1 MAKRVTAILLAC
13 CLGLSAAAQD
23 RPASVRPATTTPAT
37 TKPTAARPAAAKP
50 AADKAAAKHKAAKD
64 KLAADKSVS
73 DKPATDNAA
82 TDRAPTDNAAPDK
95 LAGDKAAPD
104 KPVTDKAA
112 TEPAAAQ
119 PTLRIAT
126 EGACP
131 PFNYLDAGTEP
142 QGFEIELG
150 KALCQEMAVTCTFVV
165 HEWDGIIRGL
175 LAKDYDA
182 IMASLAMT
190 PRRKARI
197 AFSKRYY
204 FIPPAFIGPKDSDI
218 RDVSP
223 AGLAGKRVGTTENSH
238 HAAFLEARY
247 PDADL
252 RVYSKLD
259 EANLDLLTGRIDLV
273 LGDKLALSRFLEARE
288 GACCRFVADAPAD
301 PEFYGEGVGIGLRK
315 EDKDLK
321 ERLNRG
327 LERLIANGTYDAIR
341 AKYFAFD
348 TK

>member
-1 MAKRVTAILLAC
+1 MTKRVTALLLAC
-13 CLGLSAAAQD
+13 CVGLSAAAQD
-23 RPASVRPATTTPAT
+23 
-37 TKPTAARPAAAKP
+37 KPTTRPAAE
-50 AADKAAAKHKAAKD
+50 
-64 KLAADKSVS
+64 
-73 DKPATDNAA
+73 KPATD
-82 TDRAPTDNAAPDK
+82 K
-95 LAGDKAAPD
+95 
-104 KPVTDKAA
+104 
-112 TEPAAAQ
+112 PAAAQ

-126 EGACP
+126 EGAFP
-131 PFNYLDAGTEP
+131 PFNYLDSNSDP

-150 KALCQEMAVTCTFVV
+150 KALCQDMAVTCTFVV

-175 LAKDYDA
+175 LTKDYDA

-204 FIPPAFIGPKDSDI
+204 FIPPAFIGAKDSDI
-218 RDVSP
+218 RDVS
-223 AGLAGKRVGTTENSH
+223 AAALAGKRIGTTGNSH
-238 HAAFLEARY
+238 HAAFVEARY

-252 RVYSKLD
+252 RVYGKLD

-288 GACCRFVADAPAD
+288 GACCRFVADPPAD

-321 ERLNRG
+321 DKLNRA
-327 LERLIANGTYDAIR
+327 LERLIADGTYDRIR
-341 AKYFAFD
+341 SKYFAFD